1 VRRTFLAIGLLLALG
16 AGLIALTPATATIE
30 DERRALVKAKQ
41 DAAEAEKRSGE
52 FDTRARNEQDEAAK
66 ARAQEAAIAARIQ
79 QAEAD
84 IKAAEARIR
93 IIARLQDD
101 HDAALAAK
109 QGPVVR
115 LTGALQMMSRRPPV
129 LALVQ
134 PGSTSDLVHVRMLLA
149 GILPVIEKRT
159 AGLRADID
167 QARALRQS
175 AELAARSLRVSREGL
190 QTQRLALSRLE
201 ADHRLRSAQ
210 FADSAMF
217 ESERAIG
224 LGEKARDIVD
234 LMAVIEDQAGLREEL
249 AALPGPLMRPA
260 QPGAAPIPQSG
271 RAARAQGGGPYRLPV
286 VGDVVTGMGEVAQS
300 GARAK
305 GLTFAVQPDAQVVA
319 PNRGRIVFA
328 APYRGFGRIVI
339 IDHGG
344 GWTSLLTN
352 MAILS
357 VKVGD
362 VVEQGSPL
370 GRAGTD
376 RPRVTVE
383 LRRNGRPIDITP
395 LVG

>member
-1 VRRTFLAIGLLLALG
+1 MTRAAAPIALLLALG
-16 AGLIALTPATATIE
+16 AGLLALSPATATIE

-41 DAAEAEKRSGE
+41 DATEAQKRSE
-52 FDTRARNEQDEAAK
+52 NFDLRARNEEDEAAK
-66 ARAQEAAIAARIQ
+66 ARAREAAVAARIQ

-84 IKAAEARIR
+84 IAAAEVRIR
-93 IIARLQDD
+93 IIARLQED
-101 HDAALAAK
+101 HDAALARK
-109 QGPVVR
+109 QGPIVR

-134 PGSTSDLVHVRMLLA
+134 PGSAADLVHVRMLLA
-149 GILPVIEKRT
+149 GILPVIEQRT

-167 QARALRQS
+167 QARALRVS
-175 AELAARSLRVSREGL
+175 AELAATALRTSREGL
-190 QTQRLALSRLE
+190 QTQRVALSRLE

-217 ESERAIG
+217 ESDRAIG

-234 LMAVIEDQAGLREEL
+234 LMAAIEDQAGLREQL
-249 AALPGPLMRPA
+249 AALPGPTMRPA
-260 QPGAAPIPQSG
+260 QPGAVSMPAAEL
-271 RAARAQGGGPYRLPV
+271 RARATASPPYRLPV

-305 GLTFAVQPDAQVVA
+305 GLTFAVQPGAQVVA
-319 PNRGRIVFA
+319 PNRGRIAFA

-344 GWTSLLTN
+344 GWTTLLTN
-352 MAILS
+352 LAGLG

-362 VVEQGSPL
+362 MVEQGSPL
-370 GRAGTD
+370 GRAGPD
-376 RPRVTVE
+376 RPRITVE

>member
-1 VRRTFLAIGLLLALG
+1 MRRAFAPFALLLALG
-16 AGLIALTPATATIE
+16 AGLVALTPATATID

-52 FDTRARNEQDEAAK
+52 FDAKARNEQDEAGR
-66 ARAQEAAIAARIQ
+66 ARAQEAAVAARIQ
-79 QAEAD
+79 QSEAD

-109 QGPVVR
+109 QGPIVR
-115 LTGALQMMSRRPPV
+115 LTGALQTMSRRPPV

-190 QTQRLALSRLE
+190 QTQRLALARLE

-234 LMAVIEDQAGLREEL
+234 LMAVIEDQAGLREQL
-249 AALPGPLMRPA
+249 ASLPGPLMRPA
-260 QPGAAPIPQSG
+260 QPGAVPVPLG
-271 RAARAQGGGPYRLPV
+271 GGVARAGGGGPYRLPV

-305 GLTFAVQPDAQVVA
+305 GLTFAVQPGAQVVA
-319 PNRGRIVFA
+319 PNRGRIAFA

-344 GWTSLLTN
+344 GWTSLLTS
-352 MAILS
+352 MASLA